1 LHFIHHFPVKLILL
15 GRIRGRAGFR
25 AEPAMAMTFPG
36 ACPAGKTGIHFSGT
50 CTMRWRL
57 SPAAG
62 HFAQA
67 ALAALALW
75 VWATAAIAAEPIAV
89 ALDQA
94 RVVKLPDRV
103 GTIVIGNP
111 LIADV
116 SVQPGGLIV
125 VTGKSYGATN
135 LIALDRSG
143 QVLIERQIAV
153 SGPRDSVVVVY
164 RGVERETYS
173 CAPNCER
180 RITLGDS
187 PAFFDLALGQSGAR
201 SSQAMAG
208 GGPR

>member
-1 LHFIHHFPVKLILL
+1 LHFIHHFAVKLILL
-15 GRIRGRAGFR
+15 GCSPRPRRFFVR
-25 AEPAMAMTFPG
+25 EPAMAM
-36 ACPAGKTGIHFSGT
+36 
-50 CTMRWRL
+50 TMRWRL

-62 HFAQA
+62 RLAHA
-67 ALAALALW
+67 ALAVLVL
-75 VWATAAIAAEPIAV
+75 WATAATAAEPIAV

-116 SVQPGGLIV
+116 SLQPGGLIV

-143 QVLIERQIAV
+143 QVLMERQIAV

>member
-1 LHFIHHFPVKLILL
+1 
-15 GRIRGRAGFR
+15 
-25 AEPAMAMTFPG
+25 
-36 ACPAGKTGIHFSGT
+36 
-50 CTMRWRL
+50 MRSPL
-57 SPAAG
+57 SPRHLAHAV
-62 HFAQA
+62 
-67 ALAALALW
+67 LAALVL
-75 VWATAAIAAEPIAV
+75 WATAATAAEPIAV

-116 SVQPGGLIV
+116 SVQQGGLIV
-125 VTGKSYGATN
+125 VTGKGYGATN

-143 QVLIERQIAV
+143 QVLMERQIAV

-201 SSQAMAG
+201 NGQAMAG